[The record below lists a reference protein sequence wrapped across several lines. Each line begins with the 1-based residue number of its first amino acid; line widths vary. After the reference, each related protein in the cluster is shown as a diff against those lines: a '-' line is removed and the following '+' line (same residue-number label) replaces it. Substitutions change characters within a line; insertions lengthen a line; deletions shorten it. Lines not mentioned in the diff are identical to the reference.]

1 MPGLLQHSE
10 LNTVIVNLDS
20 MTRQLLPDLLWV
32 QAFFSFFFMYYVQE
46 ILSFIVVVCVFNIV
60 YFLKAECVGFSFIK
74 KILLCCLVCSS
85 ELFSC
90 RYEHL

>member
-10 LNTVIVNLDS
+10 LNTVIVNVDS
-20 MTRQLLPDLLWV
+20 VTRQLLPDLLRV
-32 QAFFSFFFMYYVQE
+32 QAFFSFVYV
-46 ILSFIVVVCVFNIV
+46 LCPRNFSFVVCVFNIV

-74 KILLCCLVCSS
+74 KILLCYLVCSS